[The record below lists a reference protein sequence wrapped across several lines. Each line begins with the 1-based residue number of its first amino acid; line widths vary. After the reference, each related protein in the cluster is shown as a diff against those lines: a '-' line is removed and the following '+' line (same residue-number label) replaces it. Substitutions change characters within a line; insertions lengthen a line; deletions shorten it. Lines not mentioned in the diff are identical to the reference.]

1 MGDVFSILDY
11 PWQIMHVPITA
22 GETNQSTGTWTPPA
36 TPPDP
41 TSITGSIQDI
51 TAKDLERLPE
61 GEYEIG
67 DRRFST
73 SVALN
78 KGDILQVTEF
88 DASVSNWYVKTR
100 ERTSYV
106 MQKVG
111 LPLRH
116 TYLLKR
122 QV

>member
-1 MGDVFSILDY
+1 MDDVFSILDY
-11 PWQIMHVPITA
+11 PWQIMHVPITP
-22 GETNQSTGTWTPPA
+22 GETNQSTGAWTPPA
-36 TPPDP
+36 TVA
-41 TSITGSIQDI
+41 SVAITGSLQDI
-51 TAKDLERLPE
+51 SVKDMQRLPE

-73 SVALN
+73 LVALN
-78 KGDILQVTEF
+78 DGDVLQVTEF
-88 DASVSNWYVKTR
+88 DATVSNWYVKTR

-106 MQKVG
+106 MHSVG

-122 QV
+122 KV

>member
-11 PWQIMHVPITA
+11 PWQIMHVPTTA
-22 GETNQSTGTWTPPA
+22 GGTNQTTGAWTPPA
-36 TPPDP
+36 TAA
-41 TSITGSIQDI
+41 SVAITGSIQDI
-51 TAKDLERLPE
+51 SVKDLQRLPE

-67 DRRFST
+67 DRRFSS

-78 KGDILQVTEF
+78 DGDILQVTEF
-88 DASVSNWYVKTR
+88 DATVSNWYVKTR

-122 QV
+122 RV